1 MGGKGQSL
9 IRMARAGLPVP
20 PGAVLTTSFFA
31 PWSDAIV
38 TSPVWGAIAATDRE
52 HWPALCE
59 DLKAHARALP
69 LTEAQYAALE
79 ECRCGLAR
87 EGGHG
92 LDALFAVRS
101 SSPEEDLGSASFAGG
116 YETRLGVALA
126 DLEDAVRHC
135 FLSSL
140 DERVLVY
147 KAAQGFDLGSAR
159 MAVVV
164 QRQIA
169 SDAAGVAFSLNPLT
183 NDYDE
188 AVIDANWGLGES
200 VVSGRSSPDHF
211 VVDKVTGEIVEET
224 LGAKQVSIWLR
235 PDGGTFEQRH
245 YRSDEPA
252 VTRQQITQLVEVVSG
267 IEALYGAPT
276 DIEWA
281 FAGGALYVLQARP
294 ITTYVPLPPEL
305 VTRPGQRRRLYQDAA
320 LADGLTINGPIS
332 PMGLAWME
340 DLMSSMFEHLLGER
354 VPTGQDPET
363 SMLLSAGGRL
373 YSNLSVAMWWR
384 NPKTLAQRSEYL
396 NSVTSQILSSVDPA
410 KYRTATRPSWMG
422 ARALTYVPGVLRR
435 LGPFFGHSLRAFF
448 APTRT
453 RRAYQALCEAYEAQM
468 AGGID
473 YDLPLAEFRRRYVP
487 TSGRH
492 LFDVTLPP
500 LVAFMSAFG
509 IVDRLVGRQSPELKA
524 LGEKLKLGFSGNV
537 TVEMGAALF
546 RLAKVLDRSGGDDLQ
561 ALTARIERREMS
573 AEFLAEWDAF
583 VTRFGCRGP
592 MEMDVAS
599 ARYGD
604 DPPLALHQ
612 MSFMS
617 IDDEAFDPEVGH
629 ARRAREREQ
638 AYQELLRRLGPFKRR
653 VLRHAHTVI
662 DLFAGTRDTPKYH
675 LVLFNYAVRKRVLL
689 EGHRLVAAER
699 LDAAEHAFDLTFG
712 DLEAAA
718 ADPTLDLRQVR
729 DERTRFLR
737 TLQTRVKRFPPIIDS
752 RGRILRP
759 PARKEQP
766 GELSGL
772 AVSEG
777 VVTGPV
783 KVLHTPHEKPIKKGD
798 VLVAY
803 TTDPGWTPLFVN
815 AAAVV
820 LEVGGMLQHGAV
832 VAREYGKP
840 CVAGIDGVMTKL
852 HDSQLVEVDGTA
864 GIIRLISPA
873 PAAP

>member
-1 MGGKGQSL
+1 
-9 IRMARAGLPVP
+9 MAREGLPVP
-20 PGAVLTTSFFA
+20 PGAVLTTAFFA
-31 PWSDAIV
+31 PWSDQIV
-38 TSPVWGAIAATDRE
+38 TAPVWQAISVTDRE
-52 HWPALCE
+52 RWPPLCD

-69 LTEAQYAALE
+69 LTDVQYAALE

-87 EGGHG
+87 AG
-92 LDALFAVRS
+92 LNALFAVRS
-101 SSPEEDLGSASFAGG
+101 SSPEEDLESASFAGG
-116 YETRLGVALA
+116 YETRLGVSLE

-135 FLSSL
+135 FVSSL
-140 DERVLVY
+140 DDRVLVY
-147 KAAQGFDLGSAR
+147 KAVHGFGLGPPR

-211 VVDKVTGEIVEET
+211 VVDKVTRDIVEEKI
-224 LGAKQVSIWLR
+224 GAKQMSIWLD
-235 PDGGTFEQRH
+235 PGGGTLERSH
-245 YRSDEPA
+245 YRSEEPA
-252 VTRQQITQLVEVVSG
+252 VTREQITQIVDVVCR
-267 IEALYGAPT
+267 IEALFGAPT

-281 FAGGALYVLQARP
+281 FAGGTFYLLQARP

-305 VTRPGQRRRLYQDAA
+305 VTAPGQRRRLYQDAA

-354 VPTGQDPET
+354 VSTEQDPET
-363 SMLLSAGGRL
+363 SLLLSAGGRL

-384 NPKTLAQRSEYL
+384 NPKTLAQRSELL
-396 NSVTSQILSSVDPA
+396 NSVTSQIVASVDPTT
-410 KYRTATRPSWMG
+410 YRTATRPSWMG
-422 ARALTYVPGVLRR
+422 LRALTYVPGVLWR

-448 APTRT
+448 APTQT
-453 RRAYQALCEAYEAQM
+453 RRAYQATSEAYEAQM

-473 YDLPLAEFRRRYVP
+473 YDLPLGEFRRRYVAP
-487 TSGRH
+487 SGRH

-500 LVAFMSAFG
+500 LFAFMSAFA
-509 IVDRLVGRQSPELKA
+509 IVDRLVGRKSPELKA

-546 RLAKVLDRSGGDDLQ
+546 RLAKVLGRSGVDDLQ
-561 ALTARIERREMS
+561 ALESRIARREMPD
-573 AEFLAEWDAF
+573 EFLSEWDAF
-583 VTRFGCRGP
+583 VTRYGCRGP

-604 DPPLALHQ
+604 DPSLALHQ

-629 ARRAREREQ
+629 ARIAQERQQ
-638 AYQELLRRLGPFKRR
+638 AYEELMRRFGWFKRR
-653 VLRHAHTVI
+653 VLRHTHNVI

-689 EGHRLVAAER
+689 EGGRLVAAGR
-699 LDAAEHAFDLTFG
+699 LDAAEHAFALTYG

-718 ADPTLDLRQVR
+718 ADPTLDLRQIR

-737 TLQTRVKRFPPIIDS
+737 TLQHVKRFPPIIDS

-783 KVLHTPHEKPIKKGD
+783 KVLHTPHEKPIEKGD

-852 HDSQLVEVDGTA
+852 QDSQLVEVDGTA

-873 PAAP
+873 PANF

>member
-1 MGGKGQSL
+1 
-9 IRMARAGLPVP
+9 
-20 PGAVLTTSFFA
+20 
-31 PWSDAIV
+31 
-38 TSPVWGAIAATDRE
+38 
-52 HWPALCE
+52 
-59 DLKAHARALP
+59 
-69 LTEAQYAALE
+69 
-79 ECRCGLAR
+79 
-87 EGGHG
+87 
-92 LDALFAVRS
+92 
-101 SSPEEDLGSASFAGG
+101 
-116 YETRLGVALA
+116 LGVFLA

-211 VVDKVTGEIVEET
+211 VVNKVTGEIVEEM
-224 LGAKQVSIWLR
+224 LGAKQVSIWLGR
-235 PDGGTFEQRH
+235 DGGTFERSH

-252 VTRQQITQLVEVVSG
+252 VTRHQITQLVEVVSG

-305 VTRPGQRRRLYQDAA
+305 MTRPGQRRRLYQDAA

-354 VPTGQDPET
+354 VPSGQDPET
-363 SMLLSAGGRL
+363 SALLSAGGRL

-384 NPKTLAQRSEYL
+384 NPKTLAQRSELL

-410 KYRTATRPSWMG
+410 KYRTATRPEWMG
-422 ARALTYVPGVLRR
+422 PRALTYVPGILWR

-448 APTRT
+448 VPTRT
-453 RRAYQALCEAYEAQM
+453 RRAYQAIAEAYEAQM

-509 IVDRLVGRQSPELKA
+509 IVDRLVGRNSPELKA

-546 RLAKVLDRSGGDDLQ
+546 RLAKVLGRSGVDDLQ
-561 ALTARIERREMS
+561 ALTARIERREMPDD
-573 AEFLAEWDAF
+573 FLAEWDAF

-592 MEMDVAS
+592 LEMDVAS
-599 ARYGD
+599 ARYAD

-629 ARRAREREQ
+629 ARRARERQE
-638 AYQELLRRLGPFKRR
+638 AYQELMGRFGWIKRG
-653 VLRHAHTVI
+653 VLRHVHKVI

-689 EGHRLVAAER
+689 EGRRLVDAGR
-699 LDAAEHAFDLTFG
+699 LDADEHVFDLTYG

-718 ADPTLDLRQVR
+718 ADPTLDLRHVR
-729 DERTRFLR
+729 HERTRFLR
-737 TLQTRVKRFPPIIDS
+737 TLQHVKRFPPIIDS

-759 PARKEQP
+759 PARTEQP

-783 KVLHTPHEKPIKKGD
+783 KVLHTPHEKPIEKGD

-852 HDSQLVEVDGTA
+852 QDSQIVEVDGTA
-864 GIIRLISPA
+864 GIIRLIPPA
-873 PAAP
+873 TAAS